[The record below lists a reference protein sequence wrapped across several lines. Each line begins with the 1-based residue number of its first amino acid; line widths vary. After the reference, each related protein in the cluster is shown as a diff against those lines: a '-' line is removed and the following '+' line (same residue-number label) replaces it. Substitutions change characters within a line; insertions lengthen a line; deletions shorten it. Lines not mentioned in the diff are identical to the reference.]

1 MDKYVLT
8 GNCVGCGECD
18 WHCPNGAITESGDK
32 YAITS
37 DCTGCGECVHMCPV
51 GAIIKK
57 KRGFIHPGAA

>member
-1 MDKYVLT
+1 MDKYVIT
-8 GNCVGCGECD
+8 GSCVGCGECD
-18 WHCPNGAITESGDK
+18 WQCPTGAITESGDK

-57 KRGFIHPGAA
+57 